1 MFASHRFILHLNFP
15 AIIHINGH
23 LKALTDRSYAH
34 INHLFDAFP
43 HRELYSLN
51 CQLASFSR
59 NGNFLA
65 TWDLFCHMHCSCP
78 KFDAYT
84 VTPILSA
91 CSALPGPER
100 GRQVHALMIKT
111 GTDIGTVTKTAL
123 IDMYSKYGYL
133 GDSVK
138 AFQEVKFKDVVTWNS
153 LLSSF
158 VKHGLAKEALGVF
171 SKMRREGVQFS
182 EFTLCSVLKACAFI
196 EAFQQGK
203 QVHALVVVMGRDLV
217 VLGTALIDFYSSIAH
232 IGEAMKV
239 FSSLSWTKDDIMCNS
254 FITRCIQNRRYKE
267 AFSIM
272 SIRKPNVVAFTS
284 ALTACSENFD
294 LWIGIQIHCVA
305 TRFGFTSDTQ
315 LCNKLIDMYAK
326 CGKLLNARSLF
337 DGMFHKDVVS
347 WTSMIDAYACGHSGL
362 VEEGR
367 ELFNMVEEIWFTPW
381 CGTLF
386 LLHRYLRPGWR
397 VEDAWCL
404 FRDMEKNGSR
414 PTTAVWAAL
423 LNACRLNLDVSRDSL
438 RSQMRDSRLIKEV
451 GSSWVTVPLMPR
463 KPFAAMGMSN
473 DWEQAQTVYK
483 DDHVRGTRI
492 METIWRKPPAAGKWK
507 CITDGTV
514 FEEEGFTEAEAM
526 GLREALCWLQQ
537 SSFTNAIVDIDS
549 QVVFHAIHSCGED
562 CTEFGN
568 IISDCRPICVYIFV
582 VGYKAAHL
590 LAKGASSS

>member
-23 LKALTDRSYAH
+23 VKALTDRSYAH

-84 VTPILSA
+84 FTPILSA

-123 IDMYSKYGYL
+123 IDMYSKYGYF

-232 IGEAMKV
+232 ISEAMKV

-294 LWIGIQIHCVA
+294 LWIGRQIHCVA

-347 WTSMIDAYACGHSGL
+347 WTSMIDAYGRHGHGHEALELFNKMEQEGTMVSPNSVTFLAVLSACGHSGL

-367 ELFNMVEEIWFTPW
+367 ELFNMVEKKY
-381 CGTLF
+381 G
-386 LLHRYLRPGWR
+386 LHPGVEHYSCFIDILGRAGR

-423 LNACRLNLDVSRDSL
+423 LNACRLNLDVSRGEFAAKKLLELEPNNPGNYIMLSNFYASLGMWDFVDSL

-451 GSSWVTVPLMPR
+451 GSSWVTVPLMVPT
-463 KPFAAMGMSN
+463 S
-473 DWEQAQTVYK
+473 
-483 DDHVRGTRI
+483 
-492 METIWRKPPAAGKWK
+492 
-507 CITDGTV
+507 
-514 FEEEGFTEAEAM
+514 
-526 GLREALCWLQQ
+526 LQ
-537 SSFTNAIVDIDS
+537 I
-549 QVVFHAIHSCGED
+549 
-562 CTEFGN
+562 
-568 IISDCRPICVYIFV
+568 
-582 VGYKAAHL
+582 
-590 LAKGASSS
+590 